1 MKFDRKT
8 HITERQ
14 LSDLSG
20 LTLDAL
26 RVRSKTDPKFPDVLF
41 VNNEREIVYDKAK
54 ALTWLSWL
62 PSQDD
67 TPLITAQPA
76 TPVPLAKQGEYK
88 PGRSMIRN
96 LERTEKLYP
105 HSLVTP
111 KGIGNRAN
119 LGGHYDARWW
129 RDGF

>member
-1 MKFDRKT
+1 MKFNRKT
-8 HITERQ
+8 HMTERQ
-14 LSDLSG
+14 LRDLSG

-26 RVRSKTDPKFPDVLF
+26 RVRAKTDPKFPDVLF

-54 ALTWLSWL
+54 ALTWLSYFEDARTKQL
-62 PSQDD
+62 VAAQP
-67 TPLITAQPA
+67 AQPA

-88 PGRSMIRN
+88 PCRSMVRN

-105 HSLVTP
+105 HSLATL

-119 LGGHYDARWW
+119 LGGHYDA
-129 RDGF
+129 

>member
-1 MKFDRKT
+1 MKFNRKI

-14 LSDLSG
+14 LRDLSG

-26 RVRSKTDPKFPDVLF
+26 RVRSKTDPKFPEVLF
-41 VNNEREIVYDKAK
+41 VNNAQQMVYGKDA
-54 ALTWLSWL
+54 ALEWLSWL
-62 PSQDD
+62 PGQDNK
-67 TPLITAQPA
+67 PLVAAQPA

-88 PGRSMIRN
+88 PCRPMVRN

-119 LGGHYDARWW
+119 LGGRYGA
-129 RDGF
+129 

>member
-1 MKFDRKT
+1 MKFNRKT

-14 LSDLSG
+14 LRDLSG
-20 LTLDAL
+20 MALDAL
-26 RVRSKTDPKFPDVLF
+26 RVRSKTDPKFPDILF

-76 TPVPLAKQGEYK
+76 TLVPLAKQGEYK
-88 PGRSMIRN
+88 PCRAMVRN

-105 HSLVTP
+105 HSLATLR
-111 KGIGNRAN
+111 GIGNRAN
-119 LGGHYDARWW
+119 FGGHYDA
-129 RDGF
+129 